1 MIKEG
6 GYVYVHTLDSE
17 DIRKGMSKGVYKMH
31 GVDEW
36 EGACIY
42 LNHINDDYYICNYQY
57 SKILP
62 NKINKLL
69 YKGLS

>member
-1 MIKEG
+1 MIKKS

-17 DIRKGMSKGVYKMH
+17 DVRKGVGTGVYKRH

-36 EGACIY
+36 KGAYIY
-42 LNHINDDYYICNYQY
+42 LNSTNDDYYICNYQY
-57 SKILP
+57 SKVLP